1 MRQGI
6 NEAMAKAEE
15 KRAVEIIAV
24 FLHSAW
30 MDWAGTILEQEPI
43 SEERAQRW
51 VKYMVPYKDL
61 PEDAKDKD
69 RAYAKELLAALLD
82 YWLPPGLLAPVA
94 SNYSVH

>member
-6 NEAMAKAEE
+6 NEAMAEAEE

-61 PEDAKDKD
+61 PEDIKDKD
-69 RAYAKELLAALLD
+69 RTHAKELLAAVKLLSA
-82 YWLPPGLLAPVA
+82 L
-94 SNYSVH
+94 SI